1 MKGGLQRWLIDELEC
16 GRVTRRRLLQMMGA
30 VGVGLATTTRSGSA
44 LADGS
49 LTILSWSG
57 YDIPEMA
64 PAYFDAHPAPNFTLM
79 GSDEEGFQKV
89 HAGFRPDLGHHTSF
103 IVGKYRDA
111 GLLQPIDRARLTHID
126 DYFPELSQI
135 VTMDG
140 QLWEAPLS
148 WGNSSVIYRRDKVEV
163 TEESWGLL
171 WDERYKGRIASRDS
185 LEGLLIVG
193 GLYTGAADPW
203 AMSDAELAKA
213 KTALLAQKE
222 LVRFYWSSQ
231 TDMEQ
236 AFANGEI
243 VAAYGWNASVAML
256 RKQGIDM
263 ALMKCKEGIVTWT
276 DGLVMMNGGSGSEDL
291 AYEFINAYM
300 SPEVG
305 AFLINSYGYGSGN
318 AKAYES
324 VTDERLAELGIT
336 DPDVVISTSKF
347 QREIS
352 SNTRQKYQA
361 VFDEVK
367 LS

>member
-1 MKGGLQRWLIDELEC
+1 M
-16 GRVTRRRLLQMMGA
+16 
-30 VGVGLATTTRSGSA
+30 
-44 LADGS
+44 
-49 LTILSWSG
+49 
-57 YDIPEMA
+57 
-64 PAYFDAHPAPNFTLM
+64 
-79 GSDEEGFQKV
+79 SDEE
-89 HAGFRPDLGHHTSF
+89 
-103 IVGKYRDA
+103 
-111 GLLQPIDRARLTHID
+111 LT
-126 DYFPELSQI
+126 
-135 VTMDG
+135 
-140 QLWEAPLS
+140 
-148 WGNSSVIYRRDKVEV
+148 
-163 TEESWGLL
+163 
-171 WDERYKGRIASRDS
+171 
-185 LEGLLIVG
+185 
-193 GLYTGAADPW
+193 
-203 AMSDAELAKA
+203 KA